1 MSERHGTGGLRLEL
15 HDSPEAVAHGW
26 DRLAD
31 RLAAPPFV
39 RPGWIV
45 AWARAFAP
53 GRLRVLAAVREAELM
68 GVLPFIERFGV
79 VGAPANWHT
88 PVFSFL
94 AVDREVSDA
103 LAREFVAR
111 GRLRAD
117 VSFLDVSDPNLGAY
131 RTAAERLGLSVAI
144 RTIARSPYVQLGGS
158 DWEAYRRSLARK
170 LRKELDRLR
179 RRLDEQGTVS
189 VDVANG
195 DADFARSLEQ
205 GFGLETS
212 GWKRERGTA
221 IVSEPKIH
229 RFYTEVAEWA
239 RTRGWLAMAFLRL
252 DGRPIA
258 FDFCLQSGG
267 VVYALKGGFDPT
279 FRRFGPGML
288 LTHESLR
295 LAFERGV
302 DSYEFLGDDARYKLA
317 WTPTVR
323 ELVRFQA
330 FGRSLPARINQLAW
344 SHGRDA
350 VKYALQAG
358 RQARRA

>member
-1 MSERHGTGGLRLEL
+1 
-15 HDSPEAVAHGW
+15 
-26 DRLAD
+26 
-31 RLAAPPFV
+31 V
-39 RPGWIV
+39 RPGWIL
-45 AWARAFAP
+45 AWTRAFAP
-53 GRLRVLAAVREAELM
+53 GRLRVLAAVRGTELV
-68 GVLPFIERFGV
+68 GILPFIERFGV

-94 AVDREVSDA
+94 AADREVSAA
-103 LAREFVAR
+103 LAQRFVSR

-117 VSFLDVSDPNLGAY
+117 VSFLDISDPKLAAY
-131 RTAAERLGLSVAI
+131 RAASERLGLTVAM
-144 RTIARSPYVQLGGS
+144 RTVARSPYVRLNGS
-158 DWEAYRRSLARK
+158 DWESYRQSLARK

-189 VDVANG
+189 IDMVNG

-205 GFGLETS
+205 GFALEGS

-221 IVSEPKIH
+221 IVSQPKIH
-229 RFYTEVAEWA
+229 RFYAEIAEWA
-239 RTRGWLAMAFLRL
+239 RARGWLSMAFLRL

-258 FDFCLQSGG
+258 FDFCLESGG
-267 VVYALKGGFDPT
+267 VVYALKGGFDPA

-302 DSYEFLGDDARYKLA
+302 SSYEFLGDDARYKLA

-330 FGRSLPARINQLAW
+330 FGRSLPGRINHLAW
-344 SHGRDA
+344 SRGREA
-350 VKYALQAG
+350 VKYVLEAG
-358 RQARRA
+358 RQVRRARADRQ